1 MNSKDIEKG
10 TISIAF
16 VQEALVCLKEHGI
29 DERVMLMQAGISPEL
44 LTAPQARVSSSH
56 YGVLWHS
63 IAQSLD
69 DEFFGL
75 DSHRMKAGSFT
86 LLCHSLIHSDTLER
100 ALRRA
105 LRFLRLVLDDFAGEL
120 EIENGIARIRV
131 KDRRNPLSDETF
143 PPKRAFA
150 YGTYLLMLHGLA
162 CWLVGRRIPL
172 INADFRCEEP
182 SFSSEWRILFSQN
195 LNFSQ
200 PDSGIVFSADYLA
213 MVNVQ
218 NERTMK
224 EFLRSA
230 PANFLVKYKNSA
242 SLSAQIRRR
251 LRQLSPA
258 AWPDFA
264 TLAKQLNL
272 SQATLRRRMDD
283 EGESYRNILDD
294 LRRDL
299 AIGLLSDSRKNLAEI
314 AETLGFSETSAFHR
328 AFKKWTG
335 ARPSEYRSA
344 LNISM

>member
-16 VQEALVCLKEHGI
+16 VQEALVCLKEQGI

-344 LNISM
+344 LSISM